1 MENKTIA
8 QMFQTCSN
16 RYATDELLFY
26 KESGKW
32 NGITGKEIN
41 CTVRDISF
49 ALKSLGI
56 GAGDHIAIQS
66 NNSPM
71 WAMAD
76 YGIICTGAAT
86 VSIYPTLIP
95 KQIQYIIN
103 NSHTKAVFVENTE
116 QLDKI
121 NSILSNCPTIK
132 AIVVLDKAYKN
143 SDGMVYSIN
152 DFIDMGTDFQNKSEI
167 PFESMIESI
176 EEDSLLTLI
185 YTSGTTGD
193 PKGVMLTHKNIMSNI
208 NDVSNEI
215 FFDKNDKFLSFLPL
229 SHIFERTCGHF
240 TPLSKGASIY
250 YAESIEKVPENLSEI
265 GPTVVTSV
273 PRLYEKMYSRIKDS
287 LKGAPAIRRKLF
299 A

>member
-8 QMFQTCSN
+8 QMFQACSN
-16 RYATDELLFY
+16 RYSTDELLFY

-41 CTVRDISF
+41 CTVKDISF
-49 ALKSLGI
+49 ALKSLGL
-56 GAGDHIAIQS
+56 GSGDHIAIQS

-103 NSHTKAVFVENTE
+103 NSHTKAIFVENTE

-121 NSILSNCPTIK
+121 NSIISNCPTIK
-132 AIVVLDKAYKN
+132 VIVVLDKTYKL
-143 SDGMVYSIN
+143 SDGIVYGIN

-167 PFESMIESI
+167 SFESMIESI
-176 EEDSLLTLI
+176 DEDSLLTLI
-185 YTSGTTGD
+185 YTSGTTGN
-193 PKGVMLTHKNIMSNI
+193 PKGVMLTHKNIISNI
-208 NDVSNEI
+208 KDVSNEI
-215 FFDKNDKFLSFLPL
+215 FFDNQLHLNNFIPF
-229 SHIFERTCGHF
+229 
-240 TPLSKGASIY
+240 
-250 YAESIEKVPENLSEI
+250 
-265 GPTVVTSV
+265 
-273 PRLYEKMYSRIKDS
+273 
-287 LKGAPAIRRKLF
+287 
-299 A
+299 